1 MVTRGLAGEPHPA
14 AREEGYGPRL
24 ARRRLL
30 SSLCLCQRMAKK
42 PRDPSQDV
50 TGTTR
55 DRMLLD
61 VPSIRSASAITKR
74 RERIELPA
82 RC

>member
-1 MVTRGLAGEPHPA
+1 LSVRQREPQLDPRAAQRAPA
-14 AREEGYGPRL
+14 RTP
-24 ARRRLL
+24 
-30 SSLCLCQRMAKK
+30 
-42 PRDPSQDV
+42 PSQDV